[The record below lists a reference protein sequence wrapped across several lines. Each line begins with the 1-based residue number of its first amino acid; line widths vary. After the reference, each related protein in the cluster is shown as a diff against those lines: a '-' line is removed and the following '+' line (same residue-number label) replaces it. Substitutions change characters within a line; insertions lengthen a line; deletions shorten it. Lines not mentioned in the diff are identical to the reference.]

1 MSFNCIDGNEMMN
14 RKEKLFAFISDENY
28 IPLKIDEIAVLLD
41 VPKSDYTELAQL
53 LDELVDEG
61 KIFKTKKN
69 KYIGTDNSPQLVVG
83 TLSCNSSRGFGFVR
97 CEKEGES
104 DIFIPLNAMNG
115 AFDRDKVLV
124 HIDKSENEHSRREG
138 HIVNVIKRGNV
149 QIVGVVRG
157 IKSGKYV
164 IAPDRREFFSDVLVP
179 VPMAMEAKKGDRVL
193 VKIDKYSERGQAYG
207 VVLTVLGRSDSLFSC
222 LNGVILENN
231 YCLDFRDE
239 VQSELESIPDEVS
252 EEDIKDREDLRDII
266 TFTIDGD
273 NSRDFDDAVSLEILD
288 NGNMLLGVHI
298 ADVTHYVKENSAL
311 DTEAL
316 NRATSVYFP
325 HIVIP
330 MLPQKLSNGI
340 CSLNPDVDRLTLSV
354 FMEYDLNANLHSQ
367 RITKSVIHSH
377 ARMTYANV
385 NKILDGDKE
394 LINEYKDISPILYK
408 MNELSKQL
416 IKKRDER
423 GAIDF
428 DFPETKI
435 VCDDNGNPI
444 DVQKDVRG
452 NSERI
457 IESFMLSAN
466 ETVAET
472 AFWSE
477 LPFIYRVHE
486 APDTEKLTDFNNFI
500 KNFGYSL
507 KGKLDSDTIHPKAL
521 QEIAKAVKGTPEEMM
536 ISKIML
542 RSLMKACYRDTN
554 DGHFGLAS
562 RYYCHFTSPI
572 RRYPDLF
579 IHRVLK
585 DFISGNL
592 DDTKRAFYEKK
603 AIDASIISSDK
614 EVGAENAERDAVEIL
629 KTAYMQEHLGE
640 VFDAVVSSVTSF
652 GIFAMLENSCEGL
665 IRYQSIQSD
674 YFEYNDKTHTA
685 IGKRTG
691 KEYKIGDEV
700 EIVVAAADILSRRI
714 DFVLSEDATFSNIQ
728 RITQHNK
735 PIKLRKEKNK
745 STYTRKRKR
754 R

>member
-28 IPLKIDEIAVLLD
+28 IPLKFDEIAVLLD

-69 KYIGTDNSPQLVVG
+69 KYIATDNSPQLVVG
-83 TLSCNSSRGFGFVR
+83 TLSCNASRGFGFVR
-97 CEKEGES
+97 CEKEDES

-124 HIDKSENEHSRREG
+124 HIDKNENEHSRREG

-193 VKIDKYSERGQAYG
+193 VKIDRYGDKCQAYG
-207 VVLTVLGRSDSLFSC
+207 VVLTILGQSDSLFSC

-231 YCLDFRDE
+231 YSVDFSDN
-239 VQSELESIPDEVS
+239 VKSELKSIPDEVCD
-252 EEDIKDREDLRDII
+252 EDIKGREDLRDII

-273 NSRDFDDAVSLEILD
+273 NSRDFDDAVSLEDLE

-298 ADVTHYVKENSAL
+298 ADVTHYVKEYSAL

-325 HIVIP
+325 HMVIP
-330 MLPQKLSNGI
+330 MLPKKMSNGI

-354 FMEYDLNANLHSQ
+354 FMEYDSNANLHSQ

-377 ARMTYANV
+377 ARMTYADV
-385 NKILDGDKE
+385 NKILDGDNE

-408 MNELSKQL
+408 MNELSKKL

-435 VCDDNGNPI
+435 ICDDDGNPI
-444 DVQKDVRG
+444 YVQKDVRG
-452 NSERI
+452 DSERL

-507 KGKLDSDTIHPKAL
+507 KGKLDSNTIHPKAL
-521 QEIAKAVKGTPEEMM
+521 QEIAKAVKDTPEEMM

-572 RRYPDLF
+572 RRYPDLQ
-579 IHRVLK
+579 IHRIIKDVLRGRMNGTREEHYRSILPEVARQSSERERK
-585 DFISGNL
+585 ADEAERETIKLKKVEYMSHHLWEEFDGVISGV
-592 DDTKRAFYEKK
+592 TAWGIY
-603 AIDASIISSDK
+603 
-614 EVGAENAERDAVEIL
+614 VEL
-629 KTAYMQEHLGE
+629 PNT
-640 VFDAVVSSVTSF
+640 V
-652 GIFAMLENSCEGL
+652 EGL
-665 IRYQSIQSD
+665 VRTASLQGD
-674 YFEYNDKTHTA
+674 YFEYNESACAMVGVHTGKSYA
-685 IGKRTG
+685 IGQKVKVQVTGADKMTRT
-691 KEYKIGDEV
+691 
-700 EIVVAAADILSRRI
+700 I
-714 DFVLSEDATFSNIQ
+714 DFELVEGI
-728 RITQHNK
+728 R
-735 PIKLRKEKNK
+735 
-745 STYTRKRKR
+745 STEEYGEG
-754 R
+754 